1 LAYATAENLNFY
13 APEVYEGDTEDW
25 DTELAL
31 AETDIRNKIEVKWY
45 DQVKGDREFDA
56 SKLTEGQWTKA
67 TVYQTLVAYV
77 LPKMSTFRID
87 DTFIEQIKFYQDRL
101 KDELNMQFALGIKYD
116 DDGDGT
122 VTDAETYKYAQTRL
136 FR

>member
-1 LAYATAENLNFY
+1 MAYANAENLNFY

-25 DTELAL
+25 DTELTL
-31 AETDIRNKIEVKWY
+31 AETDIKNKIEVQWY

-101 KDELNMQFALGIKYD
+101 KDELDMQFALGIKYD
-116 DDGDGT
+116 DDGDGS
-122 VTDAETYKYAQTRL
+122 VTDAETYKYTQTRL

>member
-1 LAYATAENLNFY
+1 MAYANAENLNFY

-31 AETDIRNKIEVKWY
+31 AETDIKNKIEVQWY

-101 KDELNMQFALGIKYD
+101 KDELDMQFALGIKYD
-116 DDGDGT
+116 NDGDGT
-122 VTDAETYKYAQTRL
+122 TTESETYKYAQTRL